1 MGPLVGNPGAGPIV
15 VNFDQNPAFYGGG
28 LTVQFPVP
36 VPGAPVPGIFG
47 GLIGTINWVG
57 LGIQVTEAV
66 IDIIRYV
73 PISNF
78 LYGV

>member
-1 MGPLVGNPGAGPIV
+1 MGPLVGHPGAGPII
-15 VNFDQNPAFYGGG
+15 VNFDQNPAFYWGD
-28 LTVQFPVP
+28 LTVQFPEP
-36 VPGAPVPGIFG
+36 GAVPGLFG